1 MVSGNTSARS
11 TLPSGTLVH
20 LPQPT
25 PAPLAM
31 LTAAVEVAKLGLG
44 SLRGNEWAQWQNKVQ
59 ATGLVATAIRIVV
72 LCAEVPVVIL
82 CGAAGTAAPSP
93 ALENAI
99 YRGAGSQPFLQPT

>member
-44 SLRGNEWAQWQNKVQ
+44 SLEERCRLPPQTTLKV
-59 ATGLVATAIRIVV
+59 GLVV
-72 LCAEVPVVIL
+72 
-82 CGAAGTAAPSP
+82 
-93 ALENAI
+93 EN
-99 YRGAGSQPFLQPT
+99 G